1 MLKKMFFLIL
11 MPYGLQAMHDL
22 AATAGTLSS
31 VAGYYYLAKAMDIN
45 NEFPERTKEYDA
57 AKAFN
62 YKMGA
67 GLKIISLAI
76 DVPRLMC
83 KSHWP
88 LIFVVGQQ
96 SAIYCGIGIYNIEDA
111 YKKYR
116 EYQRTG
122 QEFHC
127 KEAEKSLF
135 LGMVFTILGGY
146 TLACYH
152 KAQGED

>member
-1 MLKKMFFLIL
+1 MQKSKILRRRLMVKKMFLLFL
-11 MPYGLQAMHDL
+11 MPLRLHAMHDL

-31 VAGYYYLAKAMDIN
+31 VAGYYYLAKAIDIN

-67 GLKIISLAI
+67 GLKAVSLAI

-83 KSHWP
+83 KSTWP

-96 SAIYCGIGIYNIEDA
+96 SAIFCGVGIYNIEDA
-111 YKKYR
+111 IR
-116 EYQRTG
+116 
-122 QEFHC
+122 
-127 KEAEKSLF
+127 
-135 LGMVFTILGGY
+135 M
-146 TLACYH
+146 
-152 KAQGED
+152 